1 MPENK
6 KEYPEWFYSQSG
18 VIPYIIED
26 KKVKVMLI
34 TSRKG
39 KKWII
44 PKGVIEPKMTPWES
58 AEKEAF
64 EEAGIKGRIYRSKIT
79 GYVQKKWGGECNI
92 NIYLMR
98 IDKIYDKW
106 DESFRKRKLL
116 SPEQASEKIDIL
128 PLKKIIK
135 DIEKIIK

>member
-1 MPENK
+1 MSEKK
-6 KEYPEWFYSQSG
+6 KEYPDWFYSQSG
-18 VIPYIIED
+18 VIPYIIEN

-34 TSRKG
+34 TSRKN

-44 PKGVIEPKMTPWES
+44 PKGVIEPKMSPWAS
-58 AEKEAF
+58 AEKEAL
-64 EEAGIKGRIYRSKIT
+64 EEAGIKGQIYRSKIAE
-79 GYVQKKWGGECNI
+79 YVQKKWGGECNI

-106 DESFRKRKLL
+106 DEDFRKRKLF
-116 SPEQASEKIDIL
+116 SPEEAAEKIDII

-135 DIEKIIK
+135 NLEKIIK